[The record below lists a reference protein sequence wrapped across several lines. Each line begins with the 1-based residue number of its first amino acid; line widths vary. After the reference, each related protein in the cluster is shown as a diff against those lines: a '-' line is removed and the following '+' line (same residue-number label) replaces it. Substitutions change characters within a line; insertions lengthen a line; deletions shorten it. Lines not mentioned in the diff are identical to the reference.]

1 MVLQNLKFDERGL
14 IPAIV
19 QDNANG
25 HILTLSYMNAEAL
38 ALTLQTGQAHFW
50 HQIQRRVV
58 RHTDAAGNAHRV
70 VDMAVDCDGDA
81 FIIKV
86 DPQAPACH
94 TGAES
99 CFHTSLNAGPAQQP
113 GVSIVD
119 VGSMEIGIVLSQL
132 FDMITGLRQERPESS
147 YTALLFNSGLDLI
160 LKKLSEQTTETMLS
174 AKNNSKKELST
185 RISDLLY
192 HLLVL
197 MVERDVDLK
206 DVLGQLQTRAGL
218 PKPAPRDSRGA

>member
-1 MVLQNLKFDERGL
+1 MF
-14 IPAIV
+14 
-19 QDNANG
+19 
-25 HILTLSYMNAEAL
+25 SYMNAEAL

-50 HQIQRRVV
+50 SQTQQRVLQQ
-58 RHTDAAGNAHRV
+58 TDAAGNAQQV
-70 VDMAVDCDGDA
+70 VDLVVDCDGDA

-99 CFHTSLNAGPAQQP
+99 CFHTTLGAGRAQSSE
-113 GVSIVD
+113 VSIVNL
-119 VGSMEIGIVLSQL
+119 GSMEIGITLSQL
-132 FDMITGLRQERPESS
+132 FDIIVGLRQERPDSS
-147 YTALLFNSGLDLI
+147 YTAHLFNNGLDLI
-160 LKKLSEQTTETMLS
+160 LKKLSEQTTETILS

-197 MVERDVDLK
+197 MVDRELDLK
-206 DVLGQLQTRAGL
+206 DVLGELQTRAGL
-218 PKPAPRDSRGA
+218 PGPASL